1 MSTASG
7 GQTTPKQSTESHTPQ
22 TVLKQ
27 VRHHSVGNIALSV
40 AILAVTLGAF
50 LVGSILGAIFGG
62 LSNGHDSSTHAS
74 IILIGGAVLAV
85 LALVGTA
92 ITVLQIG
99 RRRLAWP
106 IALATF
112 LSVVLGWI
120 VVFVVVGFSLA

>member
-1 MSTASG
+1 MSAASG
-7 GQTTPKQSTESHTPQ
+7 GQYTTSRPPQ
-22 TVLKQ
+22 TVAKQ
-27 VRHHSVGNIALSV
+27 VRRHSVANIALSV

-62 LSNGHDSSTHAS
+62 LSNGDDASTHAS
-74 IILIGGAVLAV
+74 IILIGGGVLAV

-92 ITVLQIG
+92 ITVLQIA

-112 LSVVLGWI
+112 LVVVLGWI